1 MDVYKAISKRQTIRD
16 FEDRQIPTDI
26 LHKILEAGLK
36 APTNDH
42 LRRWEFILLQDKA
55 KRLAMV
61 GQIHASKTTEGATK
75 IVDKWGLVEPTQRQV
90 YIEAIPK
97 QHSMLLEAAVLILPC
112 FYISGP
118 ILKPESLSSLNH
130 FVSIW
135 CCIENILIAAASE
148 GIFGVTR
155 IPFENERRFL
165 RKFLNIPAGYEVPC
179 YLALGYP
186 KQSAYRIPQF
196 EVRLEDKIHMD
207 DW

>member
-1 MDVYKAISKRQTIRD
+1 MDVYEAISKRQTIRD
-16 FEDRQIPTDI
+16 FEDRQVPIKV
-26 LHKILEAGLK
+26 LHKILNAGLQ

-42 LRRWEFILLQDKA
+42 LRRWEFILVQDKV
-55 KRLAMV
+55 KRHEIV
-61 GQIHASKTTEGATK
+61 TQIHATKTTAGATK

-97 QHSMLLEAAVLILPC
+97 QQSMLLEAAVLILPC
-112 FYISGP
+112 FFISGP

-130 FVSIW
+130 LVSIW
-135 CCIENILIAAASE
+135 CCVENILVAAANE

-165 RKFLNIPAGYEVPC
+165 KKYFHLPIGYEVPC

-186 KQSAYRIPQF
+186 KKGTPRIQQF
-196 EVRLEDKIHMD
+196 EVRLEEKIHLNE
-207 DW
+207 W